1 MSRGFIDRPTREY
14 REFVDWLR
22 GELKRQKKTQIELA
36 AFMGKDP
43 VSITQR
49 MNGTVQWSYLD
60 VLEALDF
67 LGCDFEDVY
76 GRKERKDVS

>member
-1 MSRGFIDRPTREY
+1 MPRGFVDRPTREY
-14 REFVDWLR
+14 RQFVDWLR
-22 GELKRQKKTQIELA
+22 GELKRQKKTQTALA
-36 AFMGKDP
+36 RYMNLDP

-49 MNGTVQWSYLD
+49 MNGTVQWSFPD
-60 VLEALDF
+60 VLKALDF